1 MKDMTMEEWQVT
13 QIFLSDTG
21 VHNVEINLETA
32 RLRCDCP
39 GSSSRTRCKHTSF
52 VQNKM
57 LANNGIYPVEV
68 SNKASREESSI
79 AKEDPENFR
88 QFLIKYGR
96 VEVL

>member
-1 MKDMTMEEWQVT
+1 
-13 QIFLSDTG
+13 
-21 VHNVEINLETA
+21 
-32 RLRCDCP
+32 
-39 GSSSRTRCKHTSF
+39 
-52 VQNKM
+52 M

-88 QFLIKYGR
+88 QFLVKYGR